1 MPNPIRTVSRREA
14 VAIIH
19 GLEDGRFFTVVFRKR
34 TVDEETGKREIRVMN
49 CRQRVKKH
57 LAGGECSYSFG
68 EKGLVPVY
76 DMNARGYRSF
86 PIDGLIEVRVGGED
100 LMVDQGVT
108 V

>member
-1 MPNPIRTVSRREA
+1 MPNPTRTVSRREA

-34 TVDEETGKREIRVMN
+34 TENEETGEREIRIMN

-57 LAGGECSYSFG
+57 LAGGKCSYSFR

-76 DMNARGYRSF
+76 DMQAMGYRSF

-100 LMVDQGVT
+100 LMVDQRVT

>member
-14 VAIIH
+14 VDIIR

-57 LAGGECSYSFG
+57 LAGGECAYSFR
-68 EKGLVPVY
+68 EKGLVSVF
-76 DMNARGYRSF
+76 DMGKMAYRSI
-86 PIDGLIEVRVGGED
+86 PIDGIREIRVGSED
-100 LMVDQGVT
+100 LEVDHSLVN
-108 V
+108 